1 MEEPS
6 KNYKTRE
13 LEETYRR
20 KLDNHTKCIN
30 NQNIETKQGL
40 ILFNIHLILI

>member
-1 MEEPS
+1 MEEAS

-13 LEETYRR
+13 LEETYRT
-20 KLDNHTKCIN
+20 KVDNHTKCMD

-40 ILFNIHLILI
+40 ILFNIHSILI